1 MPRYFLIKQF
11 LLIGPNS
18 TRSSDLHIKSQKILG
33 QDNEVQDQLV
43 ICSIFAQFQGWIH
56 PKTVY
61 INAQRAVA
69 LPFRLFS
76 AENTRSLRMLGS
88 KVSLLAF
95 LDISF
100 SLRVE
105 LETFRP
111 SVFSPWC
118 WILQDLQPFESF
130 ISGQH
135 SMVMLE
141 ADSIPLIRIMRSNEV
156 IFRRL
161 IHVQH
166 LKYRGFKNY
175 M

>member
-1 MPRYFLIKQF
+1 MDPNQRGPLIYISNGRKFSDKIMKTKINWFFIHFSSYFAGLNPSK
-11 LLIGPNS
+11 N
-18 TRSSDLHIKSQKILG
+18 RKI
-33 QDNEVQDQLV
+33 
-43 ICSIFAQFQGWIH
+43 
-56 PKTVY
+56 Y
-61 INAQRAVA
+61 AQRAVA
-69 LPFRLFS
+69 LLFRLFS

-135 SMVMLE
+135 SMVLLE
-141 ADSIPLIRIMRSNEV
+141 ADSIPQIRIMRSNEV

>member
-1 MPRYFLIKQF
+1 MKTKINWFFVQF
-11 LLIGPNS
+11 RP
-18 TRSSDLHIKSQKILG
+18 IL
-33 QDNEVQDQLV
+33 
-43 ICSIFAQFQGWIH
+43 QGWIH
-56 PKTVY
+56 PKTVTIY
-61 INAQRAVA
+61 AQRAVA
-69 LPFRLFS
+69 LPYRLFS

-161 IHVQH
+161 INVQY

-175 M
+175 MLIGVGCFASMRANSFDQSSLSQHKLLHLQPHS